1 MNTESSLSAP
11 SSSPSAKGSAGGS
24 FTEEFVVSSFI
35 PRPPLRP
42 IVNEKRTTN
51 GKNIS
56 KTTSG
61 PMTKVQLD
69 SDLCGETSDFVPI
82 PLDDDMDDEVLRS
95 VSPSASGGSSDIGP
109 TEISRKKITRTF
121 FGGQTSDM
129 EDDEDDDALFDNVDN
144 QSFDEGIIIIFLI

>member
-1 MNTESSLSAP
+1 M
-11 SSSPSAKGSAGGS
+11 
-24 FTEEFVVSSFI
+24 SSFI

-144 QSFDEGIIIIFLI
+144 QSFDEGIIIIFKIKKNRI